1 VSRLTTKQRRA
12 ARRRHE
18 RYLPHEIRRAI
29 VRRYA
34 NLTHDDVRRMWDAYQ
49 DEAPP
54 FTLEALRRQFERD
67 FLQPI
72 TLTTLSI
79 LNRRWFAFG

>member
-1 VSRLTTKQRRA
+1 MSRLTTKQRRA
-12 ARRRHE
+12 ARHRHE
-18 RYLPHEIRRAI
+18 RYLPHEIRRSV

-34 NLTHDDVRRMWDAYQ
+34 NLTHADVLRMWGAYE

-54 FTLEALRRQFERD
+54 LTIEALRRQFERD